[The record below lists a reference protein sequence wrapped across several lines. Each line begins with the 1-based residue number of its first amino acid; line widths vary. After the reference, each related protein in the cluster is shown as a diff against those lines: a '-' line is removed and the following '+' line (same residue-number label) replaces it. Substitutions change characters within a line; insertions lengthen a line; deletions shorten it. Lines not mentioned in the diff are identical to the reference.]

1 METIKFELTA
11 SMAIIK
17 KPDSNETY
25 YTYNFPHKIMLFGL
39 LGAIIGLN
47 GYNYYS
53 FQKWLG
59 KPIEKLPEFYE
70 KLKKIKI
77 NNYIFLSHLE
87 EINHNSLYLLKM

>member
-70 KLKKIKI
+70 RLKKIKI
-77 NNYIFLSHLE
+77 GIEANIEQENYSRKIQT
-87 EINHNSLYLLKM
+87 